1 MYNECEAVNASGA
14 EVVRGEHRG
23 DPIMKPTGF
32 LTNSPKV
39 AVAMSRICS
48 GTGGECS
55 RPRGGKHRLC
65 SGRHARD
72 TAKYP
77 RGLCRAV
84 LKGITE
90 QLKEDDLLKDGCH
103 GIQVPDDDA
112 SVLREMYGPAQGY
125 SGKCKD
131 DLAGQTLCDD
141 LVKQTRAK
149 ELAWFNQKGVCAEGH
164 GSSSHRTRTHLGQM
178 DRRQQR
184 R

>member
-1 MYNECEAVNASGA
+1 
-14 EVVRGEHRG
+14 
-23 DPIMKPTGF
+23 
-32 LTNSPKV
+32 
-39 AVAMSRICS
+39 
-48 GTGGECS
+48 
-55 RPRGGKHRLC
+55 
-65 SGRHARD
+65 
-72 TAKYP
+72 
-77 RGLCRAV
+77 V

-90 QLKEDDLLKDGCH
+90 QLKEDDLLKDGCY

-131 DLAGQTLCDD
+131 DLTGQTLRDD
-141 LVKQTRAK
+141 LVKQARAK